1 MTRVFYV
8 ASREFVATVATKGFV
23 IGLLIAP
30 ALILLGVALVPRLLA
45 LREAPSIEGEI
56 AIVDPTGEVAAGLRA
71 HLDPAAVAGRR
82 GELVERVLSA
92 TELPEQVRRLA
103 SGVGRGAAD
112 EVMQTA
118 LGSVPHLE
126 VSVLPVGVDVER
138 EKTTLIPDDDDD
150 GRLALVIVHD
160 NATTLARAP
169 DPAPAGRYEGRYEPP
184 AGRYEPPAGRYE
196 PPAGRYEPPAGRYEP
211 PAGRYETPAGTYD
224 LFVRR
229 GLDNRIISEIRAG
242 LRDAIIDARVRTAG
256 LDRNLVENLT
266 RVRPPPS
273 IIVTAEEE
281 RSRSGAFD
289 QVLPIAFMI
298 LLMVS
303 VMTGGQSLLTNTVE
317 EKSNRVVEVLLAA
330 VSPLELM
337 TGKILGQMAVGFVV
351 LGVYIAMGLAALA
364 SFALFGLIDAWL
376 IGYLLIFYVVT
387 YLIIGS
393 MMAAVGSAVSEL
405 REAQSLMTPFMLL
418 LSAPWMFW
426 WYVAANPDSTFSL
439 VLSFIP
445 PMNGFVILVRLA
457 SFSPPPVWQV
467 GLSITVGVLAVFGAL
482 WVAAKVFRV
491 GLLMHGKPPNLA
503 TLVRWVRMA

>member
-8 ASREFVATVATKGFV
+8 ASREFLATVATKGFV

-138 EKTTLIPDDDDD
+138 EKTTLIPDDDDA

-169 DPAPAGRYEGRYEPP
+169 DPAPAGRYE
-184 AGRYEPPAGRYE
+184 
-196 PPAGRYEPPAGRYEP
+196 
-211 PAGRYETPAGTYD
+211 TPAGTYD

-229 GLDNRIISEIRAG
+229 GLDTRIIREIRSG

-256 LDRNLVENLT
+256 LDRNLVESLT

-289 QVLPIAFMI
+289 QVLPVAFMI

-317 EKSNRVVEVLLAA
+317 EKSNRVIEVLLAA

-364 SFALFGLIDAWL
+364 SFALVGLIDAWL
-376 IGYLLIFYVVT
+376 IGYLLIFYVLT

-426 WYVAANPDSTFSL
+426 WYVAASPDSTFSL

>member
-8 ASREFVATVATKGFV
+8 ASREFLATVATKGFV

-82 GELVERVLSA
+82 GALVERVLSA

-160 NATTLARAP
+160 DATTLARAP
-169 DPAPAGRYEGRYEPP
+169 DPAPAGAYETP
-184 AGRYEPPAGRYE
+184 AGA
-196 PPAGRYEPPAGRYEP
+196 
-211 PAGRYETPAGTYD
+211 YETPAGTYD

-273 IIVTAEEE
+273 VIVTAEEE

-289 QVLPIAFMI
+289 QALPIAFMI

>member
-8 ASREFVATVATKGFV
+8 ASREFLATVATKGFV

-30 ALILLGVALVPRLLA
+30 ALILIGVALVPRLLA
-45 LREAPSIEGEI
+45 LREAPSIDGEI

-92 TELPEQVRRLA
+92 AELPEQVRRLA
-103 SGVGRGAAD
+103 SGVGQGAAD

-118 LGSVPHLE
+118 LGSMPHLD
-126 VSVLPVGVDVER
+126 VSVLPVGVDIER
-138 EKTTLIPDDDDD
+138 EKTTLIRDDDDA

-169 DPAPAGRYEGRYEPP
+169 DPAPAGRYETP
-184 AGRYEPPAGRYE
+184 AGRYET
-196 PPAGRYEPPAGRYEP
+196 

-229 GLDNRIISEIRAG
+229 GLDNRIISEIRSG

-273 IIVTAEEE
+273 VVVTAEEE

-376 IGYLLIFYVVT
+376 IGYLLIFYVIT

-405 REAQSLMTPFMLL
+405 REAQALMTPFMLL

-457 SFSPPPVWQV
+457 SFSPPPAWQV
-467 GLSITVGVLAVFGAL
+467 WLSITVGVLAVFSAL

>member
-1 MTRVFYV
+1 M
-8 ASREFVATVATKGFV
+8 
-23 IGLLIAP
+23 
-30 ALILLGVALVPRLLA
+30 
-45 LREAPSIEGEI
+45 
-56 AIVDPTGEVAAGLRA
+56 
-71 HLDPAAVAGRR
+71 AGRR

-169 DPAPAGRYEGRYEPP
+169 DPAPAGG
-184 AGRYEPPAGRYE
+184 
-196 PPAGRYEPPAGRYEP
+196 
-211 PAGRYETPAGTYD
+211 YETPAGTYD

-457 SFSPPPVWQV
+457 SFSPPPAWQV
-467 GLSITVGVLAVFGAL
+467 WLSITVGVLAVFGAL

>member
-8 ASREFVATVATKGFV
+8 ASREFLATVATKGFV

-82 GELVERVLSA
+82 GALVERVLSA

-160 NATTLARAP
+160 DATTLAPAR
-169 DPAPAGRYEGRYEPP
+169 DPT
-184 AGRYEPPAGRYE
+184 
-196 PPAGRYEPPAGRYEP
+196 
-211 PAGRYETPAGTYD
+211 PAGRYETPAGTYETPAGTYD
-224 LFVRR
+224 LFIRR

-273 IIVTAEEE
+273 VIVTAEEE

>member
-8 ASREFVATVATKGFV
+8 ASREFLATVATKGFV

-45 LREAPSIEGEI
+45 LREAPSIDGEI

-138 EKTTLIPDDDDD
+138 EKTTLIPDDDVD
-150 GRLALVIVHD
+150 GRLALVIVHG

-169 DPAPAGRYEGRYEPP
+169 DPAPAGRYEAA
-184 AGRYEPPAGRYE
+184 AGRYEA
-196 PPAGRYEPPAGRYEP
+196 A
-211 PAGRYETPAGTYD
+211 AGTYD

-229 GLDNRIISEIRAG
+229 GLDNRIISEIRSG

-256 LDRNLVENLT
+256 LNRNLVENLT

-273 IIVTAEEE
+273 VVVTAEEE

-376 IGYLLIFYVVT
+376 IGYLLIFYVIT

-405 REAQSLMTPFMLL
+405 REAQALMTPFMLL

-457 SFSPPPVWQV
+457 SFSPPPAWQV
-467 GLSITVGVLAVFGAL
+467 WLSITVGVLEVFGAL

>member
-8 ASREFVATVATKGFV
+8 ASREFLATVATKGFV

-82 GELVERVLSA
+82 GELVERVLAA

-160 NATTLARAP
+160 NATMLARPP
-169 DPAPAGRYEGRYEPP
+169 DPAPAGGYETP
-184 AGRYEPPAGRYE
+184 AGG
-196 PPAGRYEPPAGRYEP
+196 
-211 PAGRYETPAGTYD
+211 YETPAGTYD

-273 IIVTAEEE
+273 VIVTAEEE

>member
-1 MTRVFYV
+1 MTRAFYV
-8 ASREFVATVATKGFV
+8 ASREFLATVATKGFV

-30 ALILLGVALVPRLLA
+30 ALILLGVALIPRLIA

-103 SGVGRGAAD
+103 AGAGRGAAD
-112 EVMQTA
+112 DVMQTA
-118 LGSVPHLE
+118 LGAVPHLE
-126 VSVLPVGVDVER
+126 VSVLPLGVDVER
-138 EKTTLIPDDDDD
+138 EKTTLISVDDDA

-160 NATTLARAP
+160 NATTLARPP
-169 DPAPAGRYEGRYEPP
+169 DRAPAGRYE
-184 AGRYEPPAGRYE
+184 AA
-196 PPAGRYEPPAGRYEP
+196 
-211 PAGRYETPAGTYD
+211 AGTYD

-229 GLDNRIISEIRAG
+229 GLDNRIISEIRDG

-273 IIVTAEEE
+273 VVVTAEEE

-467 GLSITVGVLAVFGAL
+467 WLSIAAGVLAVFGAL

>member
-1 MTRVFYV
+1 
-8 ASREFVATVATKGFV
+8 
-23 IGLLIAP
+23 
-30 ALILLGVALVPRLLA
+30 
-45 LREAPSIEGEI
+45 
-56 AIVDPTGEVAAGLRA
+56 
-71 HLDPAAVAGRR
+71 
-82 GELVERVLSA
+82 
-92 TELPEQVRRLA
+92 
-103 SGVGRGAAD
+103 
-112 EVMQTA
+112 MQTA
-118 LGSVPHLE
+118 LGSVHHLE

-169 DPAPAGRYEGRYEPP
+169 DPAPAGRYETP
-184 AGRYEPPAGRYE
+184 AGRYET
-196 PPAGRYEPPAGRYEP
+196 

-337 TGKILGQMAVGFVV
+337 TGKILGQMAVG
-351 LGVYIAMGLAALA
+351 
-364 SFALFGLIDAWL
+364 
-376 IGYLLIFYVVT
+376 
-387 YLIIGS
+387 
-393 MMAAVGSAVSEL
+393 L
-405 REAQSLMTPFMLL
+405 RRAGRLHRHGPGG
-418 LSAPWMFW
+418 AR
-426 WYVAANPDSTFSL
+426 
-439 VLSFIP
+439 I
-445 PMNGFVILVRLA
+445 VRPLR
-457 SFSPPPVWQV
+457 P
-467 GLSITVGVLAVFGAL
+467 
-482 WVAAKVFRV
+482 
-491 GLLMHGKPPNLA
+491 H
-503 TLVRWVRMA
+503 

>member
-8 ASREFVATVATKGFV
+8 TSREFLATVATKGFV

-71 HLDPAAVAGRR
+71 HLDPAVVAGRR

-126 VSVLPVGVDVER
+126 VAVLPVGVDVER

-169 DPAPAGRYEGRYEPP
+169 DPAPAGRYEAAP
-184 AGRYEPPAGRYE
+184 
-196 PPAGRYEPPAGRYEP
+196 
-211 PAGRYETPAGTYD
+211 GTYD

-229 GLDNRIISEIRAG
+229 GLDNRIISEIRDG

-273 IIVTAEEE
+273 VIVTAEEE
-281 RSRSGAFD
+281 RSRSGALD